1 MAVDD
6 HGDGGVV
13 VFQAGEVFSPEFP
26 AALSLEM
33 LVLRVSYRER
43 LFLGTNEPSSHV
55 AAF

>member
-26 AALSLEM
+26 VWFGLPLEM
-33 LVLRVSYRER
+33 CDLEGIVRGCFWE
-43 LFLGTNEPSSHV
+43 
-55 AAF
+55 